1 MADGSHRLE
10 VVEDVSDT
18 PTLIVDKGSLEDPW
32 FKSEKETLE
41 EARARVGMVEDPLDP
56 YEALKVEAKKTR
68 REVAETLKPAFSE
81 MEKDWF
87 KEEDEST
94 KEARTRFEKKHGH
107 KIEVNPDEEED
118 SDARVAA

>member
-18 PTLIVDKGSLEDPW
+18 PTLIVDKGSL
-32 FKSEKETLE
+32 KTLGSRAKETLE

-81 MEKDWF
+81 MEKIGL
-87 KEEDEST
+87 KKRT
-94 KEARTRFEKKHGH
+94 KAPKPHSVRKTWPQNRGK
-107 KIEVNPDEEED
+107 
-118 SDARVAA
+118 S